1 MFKRLLFASA
11 LFSSAAFAQQ
21 VDISGKDFLSGAGD
35 ARLAEIARQA
45 AAAGKKLVVTAP
57 AYWQGKV
64 AGKLHA
70 GAANA
75 NVQMSEGFFEN
86 VLVRVEDNKPAP
98 PKPAEAAPKVETPP
112 PAAKPEPK
120 PKAEPKAEPKV
131 QPKPAHKPVP
141 DEITA
146 VPAAPIPASA
156 PAAALTP
163 PPAAAPEPPKP
174 VAPPPV
180 VAPVQTAPAPVAP
193 PKPVEQPAPA
203 KPTVD
208 PTPAIR
214 QRMEKTLNDGRP
226 ADGSL
231 TVSQLQKDD
240 VLIVDGTVRAVLR
253 RSGARTPMYWLEGE
267 LNLERA
273 ELSPTGSDRYRVNQA
288 ILNVAN
294 PALRSRAGG
303 HFVGNVP
310 APESAERT
318 SLQQQYADGHAIS
331 ESLHPTDL
339 HAGDIVYTGKTAA
352 VVVRRSGTT
361 LLRFW
366 LDGDLNLGQ
375 AGLSKQGVNAY
386 RVLSDM
392 VR

>member
-11 LFSSAAFAQQ
+11 LVSSAAFAQQ

-45 AAAGKKLVVTAP
+45 AASGKTLVVTAP

-75 NVQMSEGFFEN
+75 SVQMSEGFFEN

-98 PKPAEAAPKVETPP
+98 PKPAEAAPKAETPP
-112 PAAKPEPK
+112 PVAKPEPKPK
-120 PKAEPKAEPKV
+120 PKAEPKAEPKI
-131 QPKPAHKPVP
+131 QPKPAHKPVA
-141 DEITA
+141 DEIMA
-146 VPAAPIPASA
+146 VPAAPIPAPAPLEPASA
-156 PAAALTP
+156 AVAP

-174 VAPPPV
+174 AV
-180 VAPVQTAPAPVAP
+180 P
-193 PKPVEQPAPA
+193 PKPVEQPVPA
-203 KPTVD
+203 KPSVD
-208 PTPAIR
+208 PTPAIK
-214 QRMEKTLNDGRP
+214 QRMEKNLNGGNP
-226 ADGSL
+226 ADGG
-231 TVSQLQKDD
+231 VPVAQLQTGDQ
-240 VLIVDGTVRAVLR
+240 IFVDGAVRGVVR
-253 RSGARTPMYWLEGE
+253 RTGAHTQLFWLEGE

-273 ELSPTGSDRYRVNQA
+273 ELTPTGSDRYRVDQA

-294 PALRSRAGG
+294 PALRSRAAG

-310 APESAERT
+310 APGSAERN
-318 SLQQQYADGHAIS
+318 SLQQQYADGHEIS
-331 ESLHPTDL
+331 TPLHPADL

-352 VVVRRSGTT
+352 VVVRRSSTT

-375 AGLSKQGVNAY
+375 TGINKQRGNAY
-386 RVLSDM
+386 RVLTDT
-392 VR
+392 VK